1 MEKDYNKIEF
11 KNVKKKHLICRGN
24 KQKPKI
30 YYRCCISHINFL
42 YMGEIEKNE
51 TLNNNSNHQF
61 YDVYEE
67 KLKWARRGENKMRIE
82 K

>member
-1 MEKDYNKIEF
+1 
-11 KNVKKKHLICRGN
+11 
-24 KQKPKI
+24 
-30 YYRCCISHINFL
+30 
-42 YMGEIEKNE
+42 MGEIEKNE

-67 KLKWARRGENKMRIE
+67 KLERARRGENKMRIE